1 MGLKNLLAGYY
12 DSYYDDY
19 YNAVDN
25 AVKEANRMYT
35 IYWVI
40 VAIVFLALAVLLFA
54 WVVNDVIKGK
64 KSVKRQIEVNGRMQ
78 ALMAQKGLLPTRIF
92 YFCNKYTYSKPD
104 GCKQMLAVD
113 SERNLLWLVDY
124 ESESYS
130 VESFSAVL
138 NYEVYE
144 NGSMVASGI
153 GVGGLLAG
161 GFAAQVSHK
170 CNELRLIIR
179 LKSADKPQ
187 VVYNIIGSK
196 GFMNF
201 GIHKNSKV
209 YRNCFPAVQEAVSL
223 LQVIIDK
230 NKSENQ
236 S

>member
-1 MGLKNLLAGYY
+1 MYTLLEGYY
-12 DSYYDDY
+12 DDPYYGAY
-19 YNAVDN
+19 EE
-25 AVKEANRMYT
+25 AVKEVEHYYT
-35 IYWVI
+35 IYWVFLA
-40 VAIVFLALAVLLFA
+40 VVFLVLGILLFA

-64 KSVKRQIEVNGRMQ
+64 KSVKNQIEVNNR
-78 ALMAQKGLLPTRIF
+78 LLTAMRRQNSTPTRIF
-92 YFCNKYTYSKPD
+92 YFCNKYTYSKTD
-104 GCKQMLAVD
+104 NCKQQLAVD
-113 SERNLLWLVDY
+113 SDKNLLTFVDY
-124 ESESYS
+124 EKRSYIT
-130 VESFSAVL
+130 VPFSAVL

-144 NGSMVASGI
+144 NGSIVASGI
-153 GVGGLLAG
+153 GFGGIWAG

-179 LKSADKPQ
+179 LKTANRPQ
-187 VVYNIIGSK
+187 VVYEIIGSK

>member
-1 MGLKNLLAGYY
+1 MIFANNFYADYY
-12 DSYYDDY
+12 DSYYGALD
-19 YNAVDN
+19 
-25 AVKEANRMYT
+25 EAIDEVNRLYT

-40 VAIVFLALAVLLFA
+40 IALVFLTASVFLFA
-54 WVVNDVIKGK
+54 WVVNDVLRGK
-64 KSVKRQIEVNGRMQ
+64 KLVKRQIEVNGKFAAFAASNNFQ
-78 ALMAQKGLLPTRIF
+78 CTRTF
-92 YFCNKYTYSKPD
+92 YFCDKYTYGKD
-104 GCKQMLAVD
+104 NGCKQMLAVA
-113 SERNLLWLVDY
+113 SEQNRLMFADY
-124 ESESYS
+124 ENG
-130 VESFSAVL
+130 SFSIAPFSDVL

-153 GVGGLLAG
+153 GVGGILAG

-179 LKSADKPQ
+179 LKSADRPQ